1 MDRATDDTLQAWLK
15 IANNII
21 EILKKKIVTFQV
33 NMFFFG
39 IFASKVFS
47 FAAKTFNS
55 FVPEEPE
62 ILLINSIFHNI
73 LPSALFYPYLFCP
86 V

>member
-21 EILKKKIVTFQV
+21 EIFFFLKIVTFQV
-33 NMFFFG
+33 NMFFF
-39 IFASKVFS
+39 FRYLHPVFS

-73 LPSALFYPYLFCP
+73 LPSALFYPY
-86 V
+86 